1 MSRER
6 RAAFKIAYY
15 HTMHT
20 SIPQCSVHEKVR
32 CFAKMCNIK
41 EHKEQVPQVHD
52 IYYFDRLTNLKTDFW
67 V

>member
-6 RAAFKIAYY
+6 WAAFKIAYY

-41 EHKEQVPQVHD
+41 EHKEQD
-52 IYYFDRLTNLKTDFW
+52 SKSLKYMTFIILTD
-67 V
+67 